1 MSVVISAIMQPKAHL
16 NPEPNN
22 EAKQAYVK
30 ARELFRSGNLKAA
43 RETVKAVIVSSPG
56 FASGRRLY
64 ADILIGCKQFS
75 AAREQLQRAL
85 QLFPDSIDR
94 RRPIRLHIATTFVRE
109 GDLAGATGV
118 LQSSDLEPVDSLDVA
133 LLSQFGYLLT
143 LCESHEK
150 ALQVFEVALRK
161 RPDDPLFLFNGA
173 AANRAMGNLKRAEAL
188 YDRALSLNPEDWEA
202 YKNRSDLRKQLP
214 SNNHVSELRQL
225 LARDVLPAVAKVQL
239 NFALA
244 KEYEDLG
251 EYSSSFEALQQGC
264 AQRRKAIDYQLH
276 SDLSIMKD
284 IASTFTENFLTQ
296 RKVPESCGREIIF
309 ILGMPR
315 TGSTLL
321 DRVLCA
327 SGDVTSAGEP
337 DTFARL
343 LLQEASGEIDVSNG
357 QNPILGA
364 AARINIAEVG
374 AAYVQQLTARAKLA
388 GRTRIIDK
396 NPMNFLYLGWIARA
410 LPDAKIIHLCRNPM
424 DTCYAIYKTLF
435 KSAYPFSYD
444 QIEMAEYYCGYRKLM
459 QHWKALF
466 PDRVIEVDYE
476 RLVSDLMG
484 EGRSLYRACDL
495 EWSERI
501 PESYYL
507 GVGGTATASAAQ
519 VRQPVYQ
526 TSVNKWHHFS
536 DALLPMQEIL
546 KREGVAFDGWG

>member
-1 MSVVISAIMQPKAHL
+1 MSAIMQL
-16 NPEPNN
+16 NAQLNSEPNN
-22 EAKQAYVK
+22 EAKQAYMK
-30 ARELFRSGNLKAA
+30 ARELFRSGNLNAA
-43 RETVKAVIVSSPG
+43 RDAAKAVIVSSPG

-64 ADILIGCKQFS
+64 ADILLGCKQFPE
-75 AAREQLQRAL
+75 AREQLESAL
-85 QLFPDSIDR
+85 QLFPDSVDR
-94 RRPIRLHIATTFVRE
+94 RRPIRLHIATTFMRE
-109 GDLAGATGV
+109 GDIGGALET

-133 LLSQFGYLLT
+133 LLSQYGYLLT
-143 LCESHEK
+143 MCESHEK
-150 ALQVFEVALRK
+150 ALQVFESALRK
-161 RPDDPLFLFNGA
+161 RADDPLFLFNGA
-173 AANRAMGNLKRAEAL
+173 AANRAMGNLERAEAL
-188 YDRALSLNPEDWEA
+188 YDRALALNPEDWEA

-214 SNNHVSELRQL
+214 DNNHVRELRQL
-225 LARDVLPAVAKVQL
+225 LAIDALPEVAKVQL

-251 EYSSSFEALQQGC
+251 EYSSSFAALQQGC
-264 AQRRKAIDYQLH
+264 TQRRKGIDYRLH
-276 SDLSIMKD
+276 SDLSTMKD
-284 IASTFTENFLTQ
+284 IASTFNENFLPSS
-296 RKVPESCGREIIF
+296 KVSESLGSEIIF

-327 SGDVTSAGEP
+327 SGDVVSAGEP

-343 LLQEASGEIDVSNG
+343 LLREASGIVDVSDG

-364 AARINIAEVG
+364 GSGMNIAEVG
-374 AAYVQQLTARAKLA
+374 SAYVQQLTARAKLT
-388 GRTRIIDK
+388 GSRRVIDK

-410 LPDAKIIHLCRNPM
+410 LPAAKIIHLGRNPM

-444 QIEMAEYYCGYRKLM
+444 QVEMAEYYCGYRKLM

-466 PDRVIEVDYE
+466 PGRVIDVHYE
-476 RLVSDLMG
+476 RLVSDLVG
-484 EGRSLYRACDL
+484 EGRSLYQACDL
-495 EWSERI
+495 EWSDQV

-507 GVGGTATASAAQ
+507 DAKGTATASAAQ

-536 DALLPMQEIL
+536 DALLPMQEVL
-546 KREGVAFDGWG
+546 KRERVTFD